1 MRTRTE
7 PWSVLSS
14 DWDRDAPVA
23 GVEEA
28 VGDGTR
34 RVVFSISIAFL
45 AWMQCWLGVKTEAR
59 VAESDGTDSLLS
71 QKREEMGSGF
81 VSI

>member
-1 MRTRTE
+1 
-7 PWSVLSS
+7 
-14 DWDRDAPVA
+14 
-23 GVEEA
+23 
-28 VGDGTR
+28 
-34 RVVFSISIAFL
+34 
-45 AWMQCWLGVKTEAR
+45 MQCWLGVKTEAR